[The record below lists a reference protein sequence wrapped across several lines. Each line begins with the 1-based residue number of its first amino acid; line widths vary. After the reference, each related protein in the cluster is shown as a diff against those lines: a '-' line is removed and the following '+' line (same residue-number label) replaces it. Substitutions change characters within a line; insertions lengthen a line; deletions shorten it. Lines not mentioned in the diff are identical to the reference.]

1 MIESGFMRPPKMKF
15 FLELWVVSAKSN
27 VHNLIRMGSGAV
39 GYDFYAYLSI
49 TFKQFEDDCFSA
61 GIRILFF

>member
-1 MIESGFMRPPKMKF
+1 MKF